1 LVVIGVTDESPALV
15 DAWVQKHKP
24 QYPIAILKS
33 GKFEN
38 AIGVDGFPYAAVIA
52 PDGTQSF
59 GGRVGMMSG
68 PLGDALAN
76 AEKGSLFPKS
86 VAKATKL
93 MRANELDKSYGEI
106 LKLLAGGKVSEAD
119 MPAVEGFKAY
129 LEDQAATAFT
139 DAKKFQEDGLISMA
153 TLRLEAFAEAK
164 PPFPATADCLALQSS
179 LEAVPDFKKEVKGGK
194 AYMEAKQEQDAGEY
208 TDAVK
213 GFKSVYKKYEG
224 TRIADRARADAREIV
239 DQRKTGFKS
248 HCTPC
253 RQARRACDKHYEEVK
268 L

>member
-1 LVVIGVTDESPALV
+1 VTDESPALV
-15 DAWVQKHKP
+15 DAWVKKHKP
-24 QYPIAILKS
+24 SYPIVILKD

-38 AIGVDGFPYAAVIA
+38 ALGVDGFPFAAVIA

-68 PLGDALAN
+68 PLSDALSK

-86 VAKATKL
+86 LAKATKL
-93 MRANELDKSYGEI
+93 MRENELDKSYGEI
-106 LKLLAGGKVSEAD
+106 LKLIEGGKVSETD
-119 MPAVEGFKAY
+119 MPAVEGFKVY
-129 LEDQAATAFT
+129 LESQAAMALT
-139 DAKKFQEDGLISMA
+139 DAKKFQEDGLLYMA
-153 TLRLEAFAEAK
+153 TLRLEAFAEAE
-164 PPFPATADCLALQSS
+164 PPFPATADCLALQAS

-213 GFKSVYKKYEG
+213 GFKSVYKKYAG
-224 TRIADRARADAREIV
+224 TRIADRARADAQEIV
-239 DQRKTGFKS
+239 DQRKTGYKS
-248 HCTPC
+248 HCTGC
-253 RQARRACDKHYEEVK
+253 RKARRACEKHYEEVK